1 MSANRAHDS
10 AGLRILIEVN
20 SSDLRI
26 GAVNDA
32 LDLAE
37 LAGDAGA
44 RFLLCGDLGDELR
57 REAEGRGMTIVHGRS
72 REFSRRGLPRYAAD
86 VMAWMI
92 RLSQWRPDV
101 VHLNYAGYG
110 SSLARAAWQCN
121 IPVVARA
128 GPYLPDNPSNRW
140 IAAYL
145 ANCRAHADSLLA
157 SPLRDRVT
165 VTGDLYRP
173 DRVQR
178 TLTPERPI
186 PPLRPGVA
194 RIVFLGQLVE
204 RKGLHILVE
213 ALARTT
219 GACELLLAGGDWMS
233 EGYPQRIQAMA
244 AAAGL
249 LDRIHFENHR
259 QDVGALL
266 TTADI
271 FVLPSLSE
279 ARPRSIIEAMSLG
292 VAVIGSD
299 AGGIPSLITHDQ
311 NGVIVA
317 AGDASSLAQAIDR
330 LVASP
335 ELRRRL
341 GAAARA
347 YVERDCRA
355 DRTALEYLTV
365 YRRITAQRRGAPG
378 RRSAL
383 ETTGSEQ

>member
-1 MSANRAHDS
+1 MTRLRDDM

-20 SSDLRI
+20 SADLRI

-37 LAGDAGA
+37 LAGASGA
-44 RFLLCGDLGDELR
+44 RFSICGTLTDELR
-57 REAEGRGMTIVHGRS
+57 WQALRRGVTIAHGRS
-72 REFSRRGLPRYAAD
+72 RQFSRRALLPYVAD
-86 VMAWMI
+86 VARWMS

-110 SSLARAAWQCN
+110 SSLARAAWHCG
-121 IPVVARA
+121 IPIVSRP
-128 GPYLPDNPSNRW
+128 GPYLPHNPSNRW
-140 IAAYL
+140 ISAYV

-157 SPLRDRVT
+157 SPLHDRVV

-173 DRVQR
+173 DRVRR
-178 TLTPERPI
+178 TLLPERPL
-186 PPLRPGVA
+186 PPARPGVA

-204 RKGLHILVE
+204 RKGLHVLIE

-219 GACELLLAGGDWMS
+219 STCELLMAGGDWMS
-233 EGYPQRIQAMA
+233 DGYPQRIRAMA
-244 AAAGL
+244 DRAGVR
-249 LDRIHFENHR
+249 DRIYFEDHR
-259 QDVGALL
+259 QDVGAVLS
-266 TTADI
+266 TADI

-311 NGVIVA
+311 TGLVVP
-317 AGDASSLAQAIDR
+317 AGDALSLAKAIDR

-335 ELRRRL
+335 ELRHQL
-341 GAAARA
+341 GSAARS
-347 YVERDCRA
+347 YVDRECRA
-355 DRTALEYLTV
+355 DRTALEYLNV
-365 YRRITAQRRGAPG
+365 YHRVIAQRRGAPG

-383 ETTGSEQ
+383 ETTGV